1 MTPVRRTRILT
12 AALVVA
18 LAIAVLMSA
27 ASCTS
32 DIASI
37 TIPDAPVPAAIAGAW
52 AGNARWDAVQGGAP
66 GVVTSGAATAIIF
79 QSGATILSSS
89 WEVTGVYAGS
99 LSGSVDPDGNAT
111 GTATVT
117 VLAAACSASAPW
129 GGKLDGDQ
137 LAMTM
142 SFANPGTVPCAG
154 APVGLTLNLSR

>member
-1 MTPVRRTRILT
+1 MRRQRRTRILT
-12 AALVVA
+12 AGMLVVV
-18 LAIAVLMSA
+18 AIAAVM

-37 TIPDAPVPAAIAGAW
+37 VVPGVPEPGKIAGAW

-137 LAMTM
+137 LAVTM

>member
-1 MTPVRRTRILT
+1 MTIRRTRIIT
-12 AALVVA
+12 AVVAIAAALVLVVA
-18 LAIAVLMSA
+18 V

-66 GVVTSGAATAIIF
+66 GAITAGASTAIIF
-79 QSGATILSSS
+79 QNGATILGST
-89 WEVTGVYAGS
+89 WEVTAIYAGS

-117 VLAAACSASAPW
+117 VLAAGCVASAPW
-129 GGKLDGDQ
+129 GGKLEGDQ
-137 LAMTM
+137 LAITM

-154 APVGLTLNLSR
+154 APVGLTMNLSR